1 MRAPLALA
9 LMLVLPLA
17 VRADPE
23 PIEEGAARPE
33 ASSDDDDTPALDAE
47 SPATDEGST
56 DADADADTPSPR
68 RHFRWSDGPRR
79 VPVPRGASRERAGRL
94 GLGTRECASRLLH
107 HAPDDA
113 WTAAVRGR
121 SPARLLWPVDDG
133 GWVRGF
139 GYVRRTRP
147 DLLHRGIDIAAPEG
161 TTVRA
166 AADGIVAYAD
176 NGVRGYGN
184 LVMIVHA
191 NGWMTMYAHNSRITV
206 QPGYR
211 VRRGE
216 RIALVG
222 QTGIAHGPHVHFEL
236 WEGGHAID
244 PAALMDGGPAFVDR
258 LAARAAARGDVPP
271 PEEVTAADR
280 PEEPELRPWVE
291 GEIPPPPSEPPPALE
306 LGGRALFEHLLEH
319 PIPAAIEPAGRTFS
333 TLLTP
338 VRGGHVSR
346 GYRSARA
353 PLELEGEDGAAVR
366 AAADGTVVF
375 AGEIAERGAVV
386 ALAHPNGWVTI
397 YERLEIAVQVGDVVE
412 RGSWIGHLSDR
423 ALRFGLRV
431 GGVSRDPAE
440 LWTTPTR

>member
-1 MRAPLALA
+1 MRP
-9 LMLVLPLA
+9 LVLVLLLSLA
-17 VRADPE
+17 GRAHADPVLPEDE
-23 PIEEGAARPE
+23 PAAAEDEGASLDGDSPVSDEDAAEEE
-33 ASSDDDDTPALDAE
+33 A
-47 SPATDEGST
+47 
-56 DADADADTPSPR
+56 PR

-79 VPVPRGASRERAGRL
+79 VPVPRGASRERAEHL

-107 HAPDDA
+107 HAPDA
-113 WTAAVRGR
+113 EWMAAVRGR
-121 SPARLLWPVDDG
+121 TPTRLLWPVDDG

-176 NGVRGYGN
+176 NGVHGYGN

-236 WEGGHAID
+236 WDGGHAID
-244 PAALMDGGPAFVDR
+244 PAALMDGGPTFVDR

-271 PEEVTAADR
+271 PEEVTEADR
-280 PEEPELRPWVE
+280 PVEPELLPWVE
-291 GEIPPPPSEPPPALE
+291 GEIPPAPPREPPALE
-306 LGGRALFEHLLEH
+306 LGSRALFDHLLAH
-319 PIPAAIEPAGRTFS
+319 PVPEAITPVGRVFS
-333 TLLTP
+333 SLLMP
-338 VRGGHVSR
+338 VRGGRVSR
-346 GYRSARA
+346 DYRSARA
-353 PLELEGEDGAAVR
+353 PMEIAGDEGAAVR

-375 AGEIAERGAVV
+375 AGEVPERGTVV
-386 ALAHPNGWVTI
+386 VIAHPNGWVSL
-397 YERLEIAVQVGDVVE
+397 YERVGEVAVHVGDAIE
-412 RGSWIGHLSDR
+412 RGSWMGHLGDR

-431 GGVSRDPAE
+431 GGVSRDPEEVLVGAGD
-440 LWTTPTR
+440 

>member
-1 MRAPLALA
+1 MRSTILALLLA
-9 LMLVLPLA
+9 LFAPSA
-17 VRADPE
+17 HADPV
-23 PIEEGAARPE
+23 EESAPPE
-33 ASSDDDDTPALDAE
+33 AEGTDDAPALDAE
-47 SPATDEGST
+47 SPASDEGEAEPEEPT
-56 DADADADTPSPR
+56 EGR
-68 RHFRWSDGPRR
+68 RRRPLRWSDGPRR
-79 VPVPRGASRERAGRL
+79 VPVPRGASRERAVRL

-107 HAPDDA
+107 HAPDA
-113 WTAAVRGR
+113 EWTAAVRGR
-121 SPARLLWPVDDG
+121 SPTRLLWPVDDG

-191 NGWMTMYAHNSRITV
+191 NGWMTLYAHNSRITV

-211 VRRGE
+211 VTRGE

-236 WEGGHAID
+236 WEHGRAID
-244 PAALMDGGPAFVDR
+244 PAALMDGGPTFVDR

-271 PEEVTAADR
+271 PEEVTDADR
-280 PEEPELRPWVE
+280 PIEPALAPWVE
-291 GEIPPPPSEPPPALE
+291 GEIPPPLVREAPVLE
-306 LGGRALFEHLLEH
+306 VGSRALFDHLLEH
-319 PIPAAIEPAGRTFS
+319 PLPATIVPAGRTFS
-333 TLLTP
+333 SLLLP
-338 VRGGHVSR
+338 VRAGRVSR
-346 GYRSARA
+346 AYRSSRA
-353 PLELEGEDGAAVR
+353 PMEVDGEDGAAVR

-375 AGEIAERGAVV
+375 AGEVPERGAVIV
-386 ALAHPNGWVTI
+386 LAHPNGWVTI
-397 YERLEIAVQVGDVVE
+397 YERVGDVAVHAGDAVE
-412 RGSWIGHLSDR
+412 RGSWIGRLGAR

-431 GGVSRDPAE
+431 GGVSRDPDE
-440 LWTTPTR
+440 LLVGVD